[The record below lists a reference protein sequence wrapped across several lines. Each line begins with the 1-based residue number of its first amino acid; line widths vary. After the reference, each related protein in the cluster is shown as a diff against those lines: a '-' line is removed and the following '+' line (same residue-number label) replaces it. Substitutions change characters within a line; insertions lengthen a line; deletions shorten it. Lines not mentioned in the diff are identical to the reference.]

1 MDRVASRNCG
11 SATGIRFLL
20 ILGQPYQEVWVFNGL
35 FVNGHYRA
43 KFIDAG
49 LEVMRWAR
57 SWRT

>member
-35 FVNGHYRA
+35 FGDGA
-43 KFIDAG
+43 
-49 LEVMRWAR
+49 L
-57 SWRT
+57 SS